1 MLQTSLIS
9 EKNVYFYNIEKQVYS
24 DLDPVLHSQVRLA
37 IVSILISLE
46 EAEFKH
52 LKERTKTTAG
62 NLSFQISKLEEAGYV
77 KVKKT
82 FRDNY
87 PLTLCKL
94 TPKGKGAF
102 ETYVGNIKKYLNL

>member
-1 MLQTSLIS
+1 MYS
-9 EKNVYFYNIEKQVYS
+9 E
-24 DLDPVLHSQVRLA
+24 LDPVLHSQVRLA
-37 IVSILISLE
+37 IVSILISVE

-52 LKERTKTTAG
+52 LKEKTETTAG

-87 PLTLCKL
+87 PLTICKL
-94 TPKGKGAF
+94 TPKGKAAF
-102 ETYVGNIKKYLNL
+102 EAYVATIKKYLNL